1 MSVYKKGNLGT
12 DTQGENQMKMKRET
26 RDASTNQ
33 GTSRIDRKLL
43 GVKQKAFRFFLTQIF
58 LSQSSERSNL
68 PTL

>member
-1 MSVYKKGNLGT
+1 MQKGDMLMWEMSCEHKGS
-12 DTQGENQMKMKRET
+12 DQD
-26 RDASTNQ
+26 DASTNQ